1 MLKRRASVSFHYFCK
16 NSDSGFKS
24 SASCG
29 QSCHYLFTHYFF
41 TALLIVIACMGLTI
55 CSRPAHAVDLDALI
69 GFGQSTTSGARYR
82 PDSWTPLT
90 VYLTGQS
97 ARGEGQLQ
105 ILVRHGGHSSTYT
118 RHVSLRDGAMNTA
131 TNFVI
136 DLHSTDYYGQQSVSD
151 INISLFV
158 DGRKL
163 AAKHLALPGPID
175 SSAYSILALTRD
187 NSGLNFLTKKK
198 LGLVHRHVNPA
209 TLQQSRFAGGV
220 NGDDENFHNGIN
232 PNAVLQLLYTDAR
245 ALPGLPQAYEA
256 IDAITLA
263 DQPLDSLTE
272 DQTES
277 IKNYVR
283 GGGLLIISGGG
294 DLARLR
300 SQFFADL
307 LPITP
312 RGVTSK
318 TSLPELEKRYGAP
331 LGTEA
336 PVQTVITE
344 GSLKP
349 GAYALLGGQNGT
361 TPLVSARS
369 YGAGRVVFTSFD
381 YVDPTFRGWKGA
393 PALWRDLLRSGNE
406 EIQARDLL
414 SENGEQFQGSGQR
427 MADALAGKQA
437 SSAPNIWTIAGFLLA
452 YITLLIPVNY
462 FLLKRLDKREMA
474 WVSIPVLIVGFTVTS
489 YLLALSI
496 KGGLLSVNRVV
507 VVETCANSNQAAGYG
522 QLTIYSP
529 RRAAYNIAIN
539 AGSADAHMFSP
550 REALTNNQSALPEI
564 TVDSTPGQS
573 GVRGAM
579 IFLWD
584 KRSFDSPLTIA
595 IGEGITA
602 QTRMLPDHTTEV
614 IVTNKTPYSL
624 KSCALLADD
633 ANIDIGD
640 LEPGQTSVPKNI
652 HWAARTAAVNIPFRS
667 MLSNPSMA
675 GVSKLSLDKTSTHDK
690 ITLAL
695 AESLSKSGER
705 NSNYYAESGR
715 GFGHSANVFV
725 GWFSDPLMNVRID
738 GKPAPSGEEVN
749 LLVVHLPLPEKSL
762 DAVQKK
768 LHPFMTKPVLELQDE
783 TLPGTRRA
791 GRG

>member
-1 MLKRRASVSFHYFCK
+1 MCSEVFVLKRRDSLAFYYICK
-16 NSDSGFKS
+16 NLCNYCKHG
-24 SASCG
+24 
-29 QSCHYLFTHYFF
+29 HYVL
-41 TALLIVIACMGLTI
+41 TALLIVITCAALTMN
-55 CSRPAHAVDLDALI
+55 SRPAHALDLDALL

-90 VYLTGQS
+90 VYLTGQGMH
-97 ARGEGQLQ
+97 GEGQLQ
-105 ILVRHGGHSSTYT
+105 IMVRHGGHSSTYT
-118 RHVSLRDGAMNTA
+118 RRIALREGAFNTA

-151 INISLFV
+151 INISLLA

-163 AAKHLALPGPID
+163 ASKRLALPGPID

-209 TLQQSRFAGGV
+209 SLQQARFN
-220 NGDDENFHNGIN
+220 NGTSGEDENFRNGIN

-245 ALPGLPQAYEA
+245 ALPGMPQGYEA

-277 IKNYVR
+277 IKTYVR

-300 SQFFADL
+300 SQFFADM

-312 RGVTSK
+312 HGVTSA
-318 TSLPELEKRYGAP
+318 TSLPDLENRYDAS
-331 LGTEA
+331 LGL
-336 PVQTVITE
+336 TVPTALTE
-344 GSLKP
+344 GTLKP
-349 GAYALLGGQNGT
+349 GAYGLLGGRTGA
-361 TPLVSARS
+361 TPLISARP

-381 YVDPTFRGWKGA
+381 FVDPTFRGWKGA
-393 PALWRDLLRSGNE
+393 PALWRDLLRTGNE
-406 EIQARDLL
+406 EVQARDLL
-414 SENGEQFQGSGQR
+414 AENSDASPGSGQR

-437 SSAPNIWTIAGFLLA
+437 SSAPSIWTIGCFLFA
-452 YITLLIPVNY
+452 YMTLLVPINY

-474 WVSIPVLIVGFTVTS
+474 WVSIPILIVGFTVTS

-507 VVETCANSNQAAGYG
+507 VVETTANSDQAAGYG
-522 QLTIYSP
+522 QMTIYSP
-529 RRAAYNIAIN
+529 RRAAYDIAIN
-539 AGSADAHMFSP
+539 AGAADSHTFSP
-550 REALTNNQSALPEI
+550 REALAVNSSFLADL
-564 TVDSTPGQS
+564 TVDSTPGQAA
-573 GVRGAM
+573 VRGAM
-579 IFLWD
+579 IRLWD

-595 IGEGITA
+595 FGEGIKA
-602 QTRMLPDHTTEV
+602 QTRLLPDHNTEV
-614 IVTNKTPYSL
+614 IVTNKTPYML
-624 KSCALLADD
+624 KACALLADD
-633 ANIDIGD
+633 SSVDIGD
-640 LEPGQTSVPKNI
+640 LGPGQTSARQKI
-652 HWAARTAAVNIPFRS
+652 HWSARSSAINIPLHS
-667 MLSNPSMA
+667 KLPNAPQ
-675 GVSKLSLDKTSTHDK
+675 VSVPKLSLDKISTHDK
-690 ITLAL
+690 ITSAL
-695 AESLSKSGER
+695 ADAMAH
-705 NSNYYAESGR
+705 NSDQNQNYYSQSGR
-715 GFGHSANVFV
+715 GFGHSANVFI

-749 LLVVHLPLPEKSL
+749 LLVAHLPLPANAL

-768 LHPFMTKPVLELQDE
+768 LNPFMSKPVLELQDE
-783 TLPGTRRA
+783 IPPSVRRA